1 MTDTNS
7 EEYQQGVRDGRMIS
21 LEAAVTELSID
32 MKRMK
37 QLVFSL
43 YGAIALVAF
52 IPELLELLNAGR

>member
-1 MTDTNS
+1 MDKNS
-7 EEYQQGVRDGRMIS
+7 DEYQQGLRDGRMAS
-21 LEAAVTELSID
+21 LEDAVRELAVD

-52 IPELLELLNAGR
+52 IPELMELINVGR